1 MKITKNKL
9 RNIIKEEI
17 TNVLEE
23 VETNKFID
31 EFYAAVVETHP
42 EFSLTDWKGAPS
54 TALDSLRKDVLGKD
68 AQAYIKSRGGIEKY
82 LPELMRMTKDG
93 ELVDFVGAR
102 RWKSLLGLAAEEQE
116 SRAGDKPSPSSFRFN
131 KHVADPSKRR
141 TGPNEY

>member
-1 MKITKNKL
+1 MRITKNKL

-17 TNVLEE
+17 INVLEE
-23 VETNKFID
+23 VEANKFID

-82 LPELMRMTKDG
+82 FPELMRITKDG
-93 ELVDFVGAR
+93 ELVGFIGPR
-102 RWKSLLGLAAEEQE
+102 RWKKLLGLAAEEQE
-116 SRAGDKPSPSSFRFN
+116 SRAGDEPSSFRFN
-131 KHVADPSKRR
+131 KHGDDRSKRI